1 MVEVFNKFPKS
12 LIRIHRIKE
21 SLDKRTSKIIKEKLV
36 IILIQQC
43 KRRKEQKKNPP
54 IKRTNL
60 KEPAPVLEEKIQ
72 TFTKLKRLRK

>member
-1 MVEVFNKFPKS
+1 MVEIFDKYPNH

-21 SLDKRTSKIIKEKLV
+21 SLYKRTSKIIKEKLV

-72 TFTKLKRLRK
+72 TITKLSK